1 MPRRGRTLAQQEARA
16 GYALLSPTLIVVL
29 FMVVLPILWTIV
41 IAFQS
46 LRLRNLRTR
55 LFDFQLTLE
64 NFQTVLGSPGF
75 LEALKVTLIYS
86 IVGTFLS
93 IALGLVAALVVRKP
107 FKGRTLVRAS
117 MLLPYVAPVVAVTFV
132 WQIMLNPELG
142 IVNAIGTDVLS
153 WKESIPFLEQRTGT
167 LSVFGLDLKVPLA
180 LTVVI
185 LYQAWRYFPFSFLF
199 ILARLQAL
207 PGELDEAARVDGATP
222 LQRFWRITFPQL
234 QGVIALLAVLR
245 LPDSASL
252 CSHPCRSRP
261 AACPRR
267 PRRWPRTSSASSPTL
282 LVRGANRGRAATTPP
297 SASSRWG
304 VPPWRSAT
312 TGPRRTGEPFG
323 RPVRS
328 RCHHRLRRADETAVP
343 PLRQRYA
350 GRHAAWRPS
359 HPDRLPQRSPCRS
372 QARDPEPQR

>member
-55 LFDFQLTLE
+55 LFDFQFTLD
-64 NFQTVLGSPGF
+64 NFETVLTSPGF

-86 IVGTFLS
+86 VVGTVLS
-93 IALGLVAALVVRKP
+93 IGLGLVAALVVRKP

-142 IVNAIGTDVLS
+142 IVNAIGTDVLG

-167 LSVFGLDLKVPLA
+167 VSILGLLDLRVPLA
-180 LTVVI
+180 LIVVI

-234 QGVIALLAVLR
+234 QGVIALLTVLR
-245 LPDSASL
+245 FIWTFNEFDDIYLLTQGGAGTEVVSVRVFRYLTGRGDIGAAAALSL
-252 CSHPCRSRP
+252 VL
-261 AACPRR
+261 AL
-267 PRRWPRTSSASSPTL
+267 L
-282 LVRGANRGRAATTPP
+282 LVVLLFLYFRFFVNREEAKAI
-297 SASSRWG
+297 
-304 VPPWRSAT
+304 
-312 TGPRRTGEPFG
+312 
-323 RPVRS
+323 
-328 RCHHRLRRADETAVP
+328 
-343 PLRQRYA
+343 
-350 GRHAAWRPS
+350 
-359 HPDRLPQRSPCRS
+359 
-372 QARDPEPQR
+372 